1 MAERKRRRG
10 KAEAKTLKKGEKK
23 RMGQGRMRGGA
34 GAGGI
39 KEVTKEVIK
48 EVIKAK
54 AKTYKDRDPAAGATP
69 GLLREERRP
78 AVPCLSTVTGWP
90 QHSTATA
97 QSQRSH
103 STVTAQ
109 STEKRRAAV
118 HACNRGMATQLT
130 EPRCSG
136 GGFYLRTSPT
146 IREGKRDLKVDT
158 RTVD

>member
-1 MAERKRRRG
+1 
-10 KAEAKTLKKGEKK
+10 
-23 RMGQGRMRGGA
+23 MRGGA

-97 QSQRSH
+97 QSQRS
-103 STVTAQ
+103 AQ
-109 STEKRRAAV
+109 SQHSQQRSD
-118 HACNRGMATQLT
+118 G
-130 EPRCSG
+130 PRCMHAIG
-136 GGFYLRTSPT
+136 EWPHN
-146 IREGKRDLKVDT
+146 
-158 RTVD
+158 